1 MMFLTRSYYPNEG
14 KTVSA
19 LTCELHVEKACCLTS
34 LTLNF
39 FFLLHLR
46 KPASKLNIWTPI
58 VKKYGCIRFTR
69 SLSGIKTTPLL
80 SSPAMQT

>member
-1 MMFLTRSYYPNEG
+1 MFSTRNCYPGEV
-14 KTVSA
+14 KTVPA
-19 LTCELHVEKACCLTS
+19 LKRELHGKACCLTS
-34 LTLNF
+34 LTLDFFF
-39 FFLLHLR
+39 FFLLPLR

-80 SSPAMQT
+80 PSPAMQT

>member
-1 MMFLTRSYYPNEG
+1 MFLTRNCYPNEV

-19 LTCELHVEKACCLTS
+19 LKRELHVRKACCLTS

-39 FFLLHLR
+39 PFFPLLPLR

-58 VKKYGCIRFTR
+58 VKKYGCI
-69 SLSGIKTTPLL
+69 SLGP
-80 SSPAMQT
+80 